1 MIFRR
6 RTILLLTLASC
17 FINTIYA
24 AEPVADTR
32 NLKKMGTIS
41 VSRAST
47 LDDLEIQIS
56 KRTDRLY
63 LPYYRITS
71 AGGENFL
78 HGTAD
83 VYKQCNN

>member
-1 MIFRR
+1 
-6 RTILLLTLASC
+6 
-17 FINTIYA
+17 
-24 AEPVADTR
+24 
-32 NLKKMGTIS
+32 MGTIS